1 MAQAFSVE
9 VPIRF
14 SNCDPAGIVYFPEFF
29 DMINSLV
36 EDWFT
41 IGMDTS
47 YADLMMRARIGT
59 PTIDIQC
66 EFLKPCRYGER
77 LTLALVV
84 TKIGRTSFH
93 LAESGMVEGELRW
106 RTRHVLCFLSN
117 ETSRPVAIPEAL
129 REKMAR
135 FMQGPD
141 GTGGRARGLGA

>member
-1 MAQAFSVE
+1 MPQAFSAE

-41 IGMDTS
+41 IGMDITFS
-47 YADLMMRARIGT
+47 DLMMRQHIGT

-66 EFLKPCRYGER
+66 EFIKPCRYGER
-77 LTLALVV
+77 LRLELAV
-84 TKIGRTSFH
+84 TKLGRTSFH
-93 LAESGMVEGELRW
+93 LTETGTVAGELRW
-106 RTRHVLCFLSN
+106 RTRHVLCFLST
-117 ETSRPVAIPEAL
+117 ETYRPVAFPEGL

-135 FMQGPD
+135 FI
-141 GTGGRARGLGA
+141 

>member
-1 MAQAFSVE
+1 LAKAFSVV

-29 DMINSLV
+29 DLINSLV

-47 YADLMMRARIGT
+47 YADLMMRAHIGT

-66 EFLKPCRYGER
+66 EFIKPCRYGEQ
-77 LTLALVV
+77 LTLELAV
-84 TKIGRTSFH
+84 TKLGRTSFH
-93 LAESGMVEGELRW
+93 LAETGTVAGELRW
-106 RTRHVLCFLSN
+106 RTRHVLCFLST
-117 ETSRPVAIPEAL
+117 ETYRPVAIPAGL

-135 FMQGPD
+135 FM
-141 GTGGRARGLGA
+141 

>member
-1 MAQAFSVE
+1 MAKAFSVE

-41 IGMDTS
+41 IGMDITF
-47 YADLMMRARIGT
+47 ADLMMRQHIGT

-66 EFLKPCRYGER
+66 EFIKPCRYGER
-77 LTLALVV
+77 LRLELAV
-84 TKIGRTSFH
+84 TKLGRTSFH
-93 LAESGMVEGELRW
+93 LTETGTVAGELRW
-106 RTRHVLCFLSN
+106 RTRHVLCFLST
-117 ETSRPVAIPEAL
+117 ETYRPVAFPEGL

-135 FMQGPD
+135 FI
-141 GTGGRARGLGA
+141 

>member
-1 MAQAFSVE
+1 MPKAFSVE

-29 DMINSLV
+29 DLINSLV

-47 YADLMMRARIGT
+47 YADLMMRAHIGT

-66 EFLKPCRYGER
+66 EFIKPCRYGER
-77 LTLALVV
+77 LKLELAV
-84 TKIGRTSFH
+84 TQLGRTSFH
-93 LAESGMVEGELRW
+93 LTETGTVAGELRW

-117 ETSRPVAIPEAL
+117 ETYRPVPIPEGL
-129 REKMAR
+129 REKMSR
-135 FMQGPD
+135 FM
-141 GTGGRARGLGA
+141 

>member
-1 MAQAFSVE
+1 MAQVFSVE

-29 DMINSLV
+29 DLINSLV

-47 YADLMMRARIGT
+47 YADLMMQAHIGT

-66 EFLKPCRYGER
+66 EFIKPCRYGEH
-77 LTLALVV
+77 LTLELVV
-84 TKIGRTSFH
+84 TKLGRTSFQ
-93 LAESGMVEGELRW
+93 LRETGTVAGELRW
-106 RTRHVLCFLSN
+106 RTRHVLCFLST
-117 ETSRPVAIPEAL
+117 ESYRPVAIPEEL

-135 FMQGPD
+135 FM
-141 GTGGRARGLGA
+141 

>member
-1 MAQAFSVE
+1 MAQKFSVE

-29 DMINSLV
+29 DLINSLV

-47 YADLMMRARIGT
+47 YADLMMRQHIGT

-66 EFLKPCRYGER
+66 EFIKPCRYGEH
-77 LTLALVV
+77 LTLELAV
-84 TKIGRTSFH
+84 TKIGGASFH
-93 LAESGMVEGELRW
+93 LTETGSVAGELRW
-106 RTRHVLCFLSN
+106 RTRHVLCFLST
-117 ETSRPVAIPEAL
+117 ETYRPVPIPVGL

-135 FMQGPD
+135 FM
-141 GTGGRARGLGA
+141 

>member
-1 MAQAFSVE
+1 MAKAFSVV

-29 DMINSLV
+29 DLINSLV

-47 YADLMMRARIGT
+47 YADLMMRAHIGT

-66 EFLKPCRYGER
+66 EFIKPCRYGEQ
-77 LTLALVV
+77 LTLELAV
-84 TKIGRTSFH
+84 TKLGRTSFH
-93 LAESGMVEGELRW
+93 LAETGTVAGELRW
-106 RTRHVLCFLSN
+106 RTRHVLCFLST
-117 ETSRPVAIPEAL
+117 ETYRPVAIPAGL

-135 FMQGPD
+135 FM
-141 GTGGRARGLGA
+141 

>member
-1 MAQAFSVE
+1 MKMAKAFSVE

-47 YADLMMRARIGT
+47 SADLMMRSHIGT

-66 EFLKPCRYGER
+66 EFIKPCRYGER
-77 LTLALVV
+77 LRLELAV

-93 LAESGMVEGELRW
+93 LTETGTVAGELRW
-106 RTRHVLCFLSN
+106 RTRHVLCFLST
-117 ETSRPVAIPEAL
+117 ETYRPVPIPPGL

-135 FMQGPD
+135 FM
-141 GTGGRARGLGA
+141 